1 VFVVGIDGQNEAFDA
16 IKAGEMTAT
25 FTYPNGGKEGVEYA
39 YKLMQGEKVES
50 PLVLDSVRV
59 DASNIDE
66 WIGKGF

>member
-1 VFVVGIDGQNEAFDA
+1 
-16 IKAGEMTAT
+16 MTAT

-39 YKLMQGEKVES
+39 YKLMQGEKIES

-66 WIGKGF
+66 WVGKGF